1 MLNDQR
7 FPMDIR
13 QGIRRQIL
21 ENFLFTDDPAALAD
35 DESFLERGFIDS
47 TGVIEI
53 AHFLEDTFGIE
64 VEGAEMLPENLDS
77 IDNLVAFVERK
88 RATRAQGNP
97 AGS

>member
-1 MLNDQR
+1 
-7 FPMDIR
+7 MDIR
-13 QGIRRQIL
+13 QGIRLHIL
-21 ENFLFTDDPAALAD
+21 QNFLFTDDPSALAD

-53 AHFLEDTFGIE
+53 THFLEDTFGVD
-64 VEGAEMLPENLDS
+64 VEDTEMLPENLDS

-88 RATRAQGNP
+88 RATRAQASP